1 MDHLNPAT
9 CQFRSSFISAAR
21 TGFSLVTFGQFD
33 MVLVNV
39 CLGVEL
45 IVILGEAKVRKVRA
59 ARKEAEV
66 EVVEAEIE
74 VIDLVLID
82 LFKLMFEIRIIWKK
96 TQLSNKGLTTCI
108 LVIPIV

>member
-1 MDHLNPAT
+1 
-9 CQFRSSFISAAR
+9 
-21 TGFSLVTFGQFD
+21 LVIFGQFD

-45 IVILGEAKVRKVRA
+45 IVARGEAMVRKVRV

-74 VIDLVLID
+74 VIDLVLVLID
-82 LFKLMFEIRIIWKK
+82 LFRLMFEIRIIWKK
-96 TQLSNKGLTTCI
+96 DTAE
-108 LVIPIV
+108 

>member
-1 MDHLNPAT
+1 
-9 CQFRSSFISAAR
+9 
-21 TGFSLVTFGQFD
+21 

-45 IVILGEAKVRKVRA
+45 IVTRGEAMVWKVRV

-74 VIDLVLID
+74 VIDLVLVVID
-82 LFKLMFEIRIIWKK
+82 LFRLMFEIRIIWKK
-96 TQLSNKGLTTCI
+96 DTAE
-108 LVIPIV
+108 